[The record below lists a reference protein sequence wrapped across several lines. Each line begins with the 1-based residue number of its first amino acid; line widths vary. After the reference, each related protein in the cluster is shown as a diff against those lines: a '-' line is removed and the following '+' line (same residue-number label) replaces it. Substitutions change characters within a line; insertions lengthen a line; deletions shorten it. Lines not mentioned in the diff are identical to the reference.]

1 MLVPIHAGG
10 ISIGLEQQKEKKHN
24 KLAMGGSGKSSLVGT
39 RLAFFPLQEICVRIN
54 HKYTQAQNTH
64 THGGCINNLTV
75 STPTHKRICTKKAP
89 EAPGTQAHLSA
100 LPVCAVIRCLPL
112 EAGACWWCFAP
123 LWPG

>member
-24 KLAMGGSGKSSLVGT
+24 KLATGGSGKSSLVGT

-64 THGGCINNLTV
+64 TRGLHKQFDREHPDTQTYLYKE
-75 STPTHKRICTKKAP
+75 STR
-89 EAPGTQAHLSA
+89 GTRNTSTSKCSPCSCCH
-100 LPVCAVIRCLPL
+100 
-112 EAGACWWCFAP
+112 
-123 LWPG
+123 